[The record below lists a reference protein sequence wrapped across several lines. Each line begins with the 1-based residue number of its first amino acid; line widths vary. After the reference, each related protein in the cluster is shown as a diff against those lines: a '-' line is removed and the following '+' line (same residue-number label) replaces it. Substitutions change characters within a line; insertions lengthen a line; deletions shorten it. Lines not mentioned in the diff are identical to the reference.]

1 MSHTSSWTWKDGKA
15 PGPQTARAGETWILH
30 LPLMGTGPAPLIDWM
45 EVPPGLIVTPL
56 PGDGLSF
63 AIRLQADLSGIQT
76 LRYRRAGE
84 PRADELLLKI
94 LPALSSQPASVP
106 EAFPDSA
113 SPAASPSVATPR
125 SGPQIQGRRLD
136 PSAGQAA
143 SIPTP
148 ADIQG
153 RSGHPSVPP
162 VSRSTEA
169 TDAQSRPPAAS
180 SPEVSVSASVP
191 RLDPDR
197 EYEIQVHRQGV
208 RIPQLTSPLTPHNSL
223 LVGKFSASRA
233 VFPDIDLRHHFADG
247 RAEALCSRRQARIY
261 WSHGHIQ
268 LLNIGKSP
276 ITLPDGR
283 VLPTDQAYAWTPG
296 EDVVL
301 PGGLSLRLAILAY

>member
-1 MSHTSSWTWKDGKA
+1 VSHTSDWIWKDGKA

-45 EVPPGLIVTPL
+45 EVPPGLSVTPL

-63 AIRLQADLSGIQT
+63 AIRIPADLGGIQT

-94 LPALSSQPASVP
+94 LPALSSPPASVP

-113 SPAASPSVATPR
+113 SPAASPSVATPA

-162 VSRSTEA
+162 THGSADVGDT
-169 TDAQSRPPAAS
+169 QRPPPVLSSSGSGAS
-180 SPEVSVSASVP
+180 AP

-197 EYEIQVHRQGV
+197 EYEIQVYRQGV
-208 RIPQLTSPLTPHNSL
+208 RIPQLTCPLTPHNSL

-233 VFPDIDLRHHFADG
+233 VFPDIDLRNHFAG
-247 RAEALCSRRQARIY
+247 SRAEALCSRRQARIY
-261 WSHGHIQ
+261 WSHGRI
-268 LLNIGKSP
+268 LLINIGKSP
-276 ITLPDGR
+276 ISLPDGGS
-283 VLPTDQAYAWTPG
+283 LATDQAYAWTPG
-296 EDVVL
+296 EEAIL